1 MRGPRRSRI
10 SFSFV
15 SSSSSEPSVTRV
27 ALLLG
32 TLVALTVVGS
42 SAVAVALPQVAADLG
57 LDKPGTAWVLAV
69 FSLAFSV
76 TTAVFGRMADLKGL
90 RLPLRLGVGL
100 LAAGSV
106 LAGVSW
112 SFPSLIVGRVIQGAG
127 AGAVPV
133 LALGVLAARYD
144 GVARGRALGALT
156 AVVSIVSG
164 SGPLIGG
171 GITELLG
178 WRFVLAVPAVALLIL
193 EPVARLAPDR
203 ALGAGRI
210 DWRGAALVAV
220 VTTGVVLLL
229 QAPATKA
236 GPVMVIGAAGAAVV
250 AAALLYRH
258 VRRRPEGFL
267 PLRVVGNANVM
278 LSSFTGLTLLA
289 AYLGMILAL
298 PLIFS
303 GEQGWRP
310 LQIGLAML
318 PAALV
323 GAVASRVV
331 GGTAARVGRYRVT
344 AWLAAGSAAGLLLGA
359 VMHAEPVLLIVGFAG
374 TVAGFAA
381 GQVALID
388 GISDLAEPEVQGVA
402 IGVFNL
408 IFFAGGAVGAAVVGG
423 IGGAASLPVALACL
437 AALPLLGVVG
447 AWAIGR
453 RVRAA
458 GALQAEAE
466 HHDDRHGLHHQ
477 A

>member
-1 MRGPRRSRI
+1 M
-10 SFSFV
+10 
-15 SSSSSEPSVTRV
+15 SSPPGPSVTRV

-32 TLVALTVVGS
+32 TLVALTVIGS
-42 SAVAVALPQVAADLG
+42 SAVAVALPEVAADLG

-76 TTAVFGRMADLKGL
+76 TTAVFGRLADLRGL

-106 LAGVSW
+106 LAALAW
-112 SFPSLIVGRVIQGAG
+112 DFPSLIVGRVIQGAG

-133 LALGVLAARYD
+133 LALGVLASRYE

-193 EPVARLAPDR
+193 EPVARLASNR
-203 ALGAGRI
+203 GLATGRL
-210 DWRGAALVAV
+210 DWRGAGLVAV

-229 QAPATKA
+229 FAPATKA
-236 GPVMVIGAAGAAVV
+236 SLLLLGGAAAAAAV
-250 AAALLYRH
+250 AAVLLYRH
-258 VRRRPEGFL
+258 VNRHPSGFL
-267 PLRVVGNANVM
+267 PRRVVANANVM

-303 GEQGWRP
+303 DDQGWRP

-323 GAVASRVV
+323 GAVASRIV
-331 GGTAARVGRYRVT
+331 GGTAERLGRYRVA

-359 VMHAEPVLLIVGFAG
+359 VMHDEPVLLILGFAG
-374 TVAGFAA
+374 AVAGFSA

-388 GISDLAEPEVQGVA
+388 GIADLVEPEVQGVA
-402 IGVFNL
+402 LGVFNL
-408 IFFAGGAVGAAVVGG
+408 IFFTGGAVGTALVGG
-423 IGGAASLPVALACL
+423 ISGATSLPVALACL
-437 AALPLLGVVG
+437 AVLPLLGIVG
-447 AWAIGR
+447 AIVVGR
-453 RVRAA
+453 RVRRAA
-458 GALQAEAE
+458 GAVDAEAQ
-466 HHDDRHGLHHQ
+466 HHGYPDGLHHQ